1 MLRNSSKRKKPLN
14 LRAKS
19 FPTRKQKRASN
30 LLTGDK
36 SPRANNTRPGSSK
49 LLSKPRVKSLRP
61 GNDRRLRANDLDLI
75 CSVGDRAAG
84 KKTENICRTG
94 SSNISYSDG

>member
-75 CSVGDRAAG
+75 CFR
-84 KKTENICRTG
+84 
-94 SSNISYSDG
+94 

>member
-1 MLRNSSKRKKPLN
+1 MRAGEQNLVERLQALN
-14 LRAKS
+14 LEESRLQSVATQQQQEKEAIEAARQELS
-19 FPTRKQKRASN
+19 NQEANFASN

-75 CSVGDRAAG
+75 CFR
-84 KKTENICRTG
+84 
-94 SSNISYSDG
+94 